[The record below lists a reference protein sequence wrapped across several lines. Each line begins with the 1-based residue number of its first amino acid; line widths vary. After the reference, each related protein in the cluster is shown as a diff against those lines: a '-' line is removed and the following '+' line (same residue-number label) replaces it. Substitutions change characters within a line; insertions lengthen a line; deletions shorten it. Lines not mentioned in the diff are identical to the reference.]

1 VQNSNEPVLWHIWRL
16 DRDCFGIQN
25 LGART
30 VTRVS
35 VESERNEVI
44 VMGYIIKDF
53 VRPLE
58 WFAVAIPRELQASC
72 EGVTITCRSG
82 RIRISQGVSIAHA
95 IRQLP
100 SPYRLIP
107 VSDHP
112 DRDVFQPPAY
122 PY

>member
-1 VQNSNEPVLWHIWRL
+1 
-16 DRDCFGIQN
+16 
-25 LGART
+25 
-30 VTRVS
+30 VS

-44 VMGYIIKDF
+44 VMGYMIKDF

-72 EGVTITCRSG
+72 EEVTITCRSG

-107 VSDHP
+107 ISDHP
-112 DRDVFQPPAY
+112 DRDVFQPPMQ